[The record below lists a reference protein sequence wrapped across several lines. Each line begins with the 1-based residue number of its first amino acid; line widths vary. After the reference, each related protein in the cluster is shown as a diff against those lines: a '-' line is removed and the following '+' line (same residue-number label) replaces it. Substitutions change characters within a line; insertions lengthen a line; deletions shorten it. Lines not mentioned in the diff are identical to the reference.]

1 MAIIKKESFGKLSDG
16 REAFL
21 YTLRNTKGTEVKV
34 TNYGAR
40 LVSWSTYAKD
50 YQKVDIVLGY
60 ADALTY
66 EKDDTSMGG
75 VVGRHANRIAG
86 GKAVINGQEY
96 QLDLN
101 TGSKNQNHIHG
112 GSKGFHNELWEAE
125 EVYEGVRLT
134 YHSKD
139 GDAGYPGN
147 MDVAVIYSLSNDNEL
162 SIKYEA
168 VSDKDTICNL
178 TNHSYFNLDGFASP
192 SILDQ
197 KIQIFADKYTW
208 ADSESLPD
216 GRILDVEGTPM
227 DLRQPTKIGAHI
239 DDDFDELVM
248 GKGYDHNW
256 VIREEPVSVEMKPGM
271 FGYDPHCPIDY
282 LKGGLKKVAYA
293 ESDNSGLTLTCYSD
307 LPGVQFYTGN
317 FLEGGLQGKK
327 GVEFQYRSG
336 FCLETQYFPN
346 SLANPNFPQPIIKAG
361 EKWESQ
367 TIFVL
372 CPKD

>member
-1 MAIIKKESFGKLSDG
+1 M
-16 REAFL
+16 
-21 YTLRNTKGTEVKV
+21 
-34 TNYGAR
+34 
-40 LVSWSTYAKD
+40 
-50 YQKVDIVLGY
+50 
-60 ADALTY
+60 
-66 EKDDTSMGG
+66 
-75 VVGRHANRIAG
+75 
-86 GKAVINGQEY
+86 
-96 QLDLN
+96 
-101 TGSKNQNHIHG
+101 
-112 GSKGFHNELWEAE
+112 
-125 EVYEGVRLT
+125 RLT

-178 TNHSYFNLDGFASP
+178 TNHSYFNLDGFESP

-197 KIQIFADKYTW
+197 KIQIFADEYTW

-216 GRILDVEGTPM
+216 GRILPVEGTPM
-227 DLRQPTKIGAHI
+227 DLRQPTRIGEHI

-256 VIREEPVSVEMKPGM
+256 VIRDEAVMVEMKPGM

-293 ESDNSGLTLTCYSD
+293 ESDNSGLTLTCYST

-317 FLEGGLQGKK
+317 FLEGGLPGKK
-327 GVEFQYRSG
+327 GVEFPHRSG

-346 SLANPNFPQPIIKAG
+346 ALANPNFPQPIIKAG

-367 TIFVL
+367 TVYVL
-372 CPKD
+372 WPKD

>member
-16 REAFL
+16 REVDL

-40 LVSWSTYAKD
+40 LVSWRAYGRNDEKT
-50 YQKVDIVLGY
+50 DIVLGY
-60 ADALTY
+60 EDAAAY
-66 EKDDTSMGG
+66 EKDTTSMGG
-75 VVGRHANRIAG
+75 IVGRHANRIAG
-86 GKAVINGQEY
+86 GRAVINGREY
-96 QLDLN
+96 QLDKN
-101 TGSKNQNHIHG
+101 DGSQMQNHIHG
-112 GSKGFHNELWEAE
+112 GSKGFHNELWQAE
-125 EVYEGVRLT
+125 QVYEGVKMTL
-134 YHSKD
+134 HSND

-147 MDVAVIYSLSNDNEL
+147 MDVTVIYSLSNDNEL

-168 VSDKDTICNL
+168 VSDQDTICNL

-192 SILDQ
+192 SVLEQ
-197 KIQIFADKYTW
+197 KIQLFADKYTW

-227 DLRQPTKIGAHI
+227 DLRELTAIGAHI
-239 DDDFDELVM
+239 DDDFDQLQM

-256 VIREEPVSVEMKPGM
+256 VLRDEPVSVEMKPGM

-282 LKGGLKKVAYA
+282 LKGGLKKAAYV
-293 ESDNSGLTLTCYSD
+293 ESDKSGLTLTCYTT
-307 LPGVQFYTGN
+307 LPGMQFYTGN
-317 FLEGGLQGKK
+317 YLCGGLPGKE
-327 GVEFQYRSG
+327 GTEFNKRSG

-346 SLANPNFPQPIIKAG
+346 SLANPHFPQPIIKAG

-372 CPKD
+372 WPKD